1 MVGLVQARR
10 IRVIV
15 LVVQLLLQFTLF
27 LGRLPR
33 VLGQRDRV
41 DVVSLVHVRPPPTV
55 CNCFPARISHIT
67 RFKT

>member
-1 MVGLVQARR
+1 
-10 IRVIV
+10 
-15 LVVQLLLQFTLF
+15 LLLQFTLF

-33 VLGQRDRV
+33 VLGQRGRV
-41 DVVSLVHVRPPPTV
+41 DVVSLIHVRPPPRA